1 MALLS
6 KIRAGQNSW
15 GRRVLGVFVVAWM
28 SATLQPCLMAM
39 EMADPVDVT
48 VAGEQAHSEQA
59 NKHACPHCPPAFA
72 GAVSTD
78 GTHDANNSSSTPC
91 ETYASNCAS
100 VEYFHHDGR
109 VSKTKFNDSPS
120 DVPLGIVQSV
130 AVFPLAGSL
139 PAFPD
144 ITYNSYLP
152 GDQPLLNVL
161 YCVYL
166 I

>member
-1 MALLS
+1 M
-6 KIRAGQNSW
+6 RAGQNSW

-39 EMADPVDVT
+39 EMAAPVDVT

-59 NKHACPHCPPAFA
+59 NKRACPHCPPAHA
-72 GAVSTD
+72 GAVSAQS
-78 GTHDANNSSSTPC
+78 THGANYLNSSSTPC
-91 ETYASNCAS
+91 ETNASNCA
-100 VEYFHHDGR
+100 VVDYFNYDSR
-109 VSKTKFNDSPS
+109 ASKAKVKESPS
-120 DVPLGIVQSV
+120 DVPLGIVQSI
-130 AVFPLAGSL
+130 AVIPFEGSL
-139 PAFPD
+139 SVFPD
-144 ITYNSYLP
+144 IAYNSYLP